1 MSVSLEQLIKWRRE
15 FHQYP
20 EIGWSEFL
28 TTAKIVKVL
37 RGLGIRS

>member
-1 MSVSLEQLIKWRRE
+1 MSNITLEQLTQWRRE

-28 TTAKIVKVL
+28 TTAKSLKNCVV
-37 RGLGIRS
+37 